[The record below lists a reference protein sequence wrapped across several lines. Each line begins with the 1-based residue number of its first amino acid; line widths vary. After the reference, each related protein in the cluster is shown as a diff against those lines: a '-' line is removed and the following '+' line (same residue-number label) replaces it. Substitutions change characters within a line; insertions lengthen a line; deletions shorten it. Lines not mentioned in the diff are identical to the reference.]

1 MNHVCGP
8 EAAHDYQLSLT
19 KLPSFWWN
27 QVGGWAR
34 ESTDKG
40 IRTPSLFP
48 FEGKEAWWLHSEERI
63 RPEGFQ
69 SQLSCPLALGPGHN
83 TWPFCTPF
91 SHQLSEVWLEKEL
104 SWYMEHIETTTC
116 GTVSISTLAS
126 HINILRFKISQPCLE
141 DASGLARDTRS
152 F

>member
-27 QVGGWAR
+27 KVGGWVR
-34 ESTDKG
+34 ESPDKG

-48 FEGKEAWWLHSEERI
+48 FKGKEAWWLHSEESDQRLPI
-63 RPEGFQ
+63 P
-69 SQLSCPLALGPGHN
+69 ALLPVSSGTQAHHLTFLYPIFSSTLRGV
-83 TWPFCTPF
+83 TWERF
-91 SHQLSEVWLEKEL
+91 EL
-104 SWYMEHIETTTC
+104 IHVTYWDHYLWQ
-116 GTVSISTLAS
+116 SISTLAS